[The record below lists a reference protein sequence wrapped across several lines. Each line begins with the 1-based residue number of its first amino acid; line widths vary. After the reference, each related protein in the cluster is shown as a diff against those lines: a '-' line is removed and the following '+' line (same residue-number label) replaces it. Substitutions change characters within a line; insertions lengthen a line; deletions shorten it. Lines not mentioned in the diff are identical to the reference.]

1 MKIYFAYSGVG
12 GHKIKTIPGRVLGSF
27 HYDKKEISELKKEN
41 NNEILSRKFCN
52 KRISKNNGYG

>member
-41 NNEILSRKFCN
+41 NNENLYRTSINRRST
-52 KRISKNNGYG
+52 IYSK